1 MSMFNLERFRF
12 NKKGGPATNEK
23 EPSRPTTPV
32 SEQDYKAETSI
43 PETPEAKRQS
53 MSFIKKSK
61 GVNFLESDSEIE
73 ENTQGSSSTQRGSH
87 TTRENGLSDC
97 VTDSEE
103 DEPNVKSSAAN
114 KPSEIKDRTKDDNL
128 QKLKEIFPQ
137 RTDDE
142 LLQLIESTSTLDGA
156 VAAGVV
162 LFDDKASR
170 KRKLDETPGGS
181 SHERQNGHAAKKT
194 KSVSLEGDVYS
205 SCQLSKSD
213 NDSSLSEDDWE
224 KQEARVRRLQKH
236 FPDLDKEEL
245 REVLQEH
252 DWSFHEALEALKLF
266 AEDEQDDSQKAPK
279 NEVSNG
285 KGPSRGDPKPNK
297 SSTKEK
303 PKQKSNKAQNGI
315 KENAKGKKS
324 LLGIKRD
331 ARDPDS
337 AESAS
342 EAGSCLDEDY
352 SSGGEEDIM
361 EEAYKSKIVS
371 FLQDASLDELSLI
384 PQCSLKKAQRITELR
399 PFNSWDSLLKK
410 MSKANGLSEDLVWDC
425 RILIKEREVVLKLMI
440 KCEEIAK
447 RLTKEVTKITEDGE
461 SAWNVDTPSILAK
474 SLVLKPYQKIGL
486 NWLALLHKHNVNG
499 ILADEMGLGK
509 TVQAIAF
516 LAHLNM
522 IGDTGPHLVVVPAS
536 TLDNWVREFNQWCP
550 DMNIL
555 LYYGSQ
561 EERKHLRYDILNKA
575 VEFNVIVTTYNC
587 AISNAEDRSL
597 FRRMKLNF
605 AVFDEGHML
614 KNMSAIRYQHLMTLN
629 AKNRLL
635 LTGTPL
641 QNNLLE
647 LMSLLNFV
655 MPNMFSSS
663 TSEIK
668 RMFSSK
674 AKSTDEQSTFEKERI
689 AHAKLIMK
697 PFILR
702 RVKSEVL
709 KQLPPK
715 QDHIK
720 SCPMSKKQQQLYN
733 ELLNKLKRSIE
744 GTEKKSELCNVMMH
758 LRKMANHP
766 LLHRQYYTAEKLR
779 AMSKLMLKEPTHRD
793 ANPELIFEDMEVMT
807 DFELHRLCGEFT
819 SLTDFRLE
827 KELLLDS
834 GKFDALSRLL
844 SEKKKKGDRVVLFSQ
859 FTMMLDILEV
869 FLKHHQHRYVR
880 LDGKTQISE
889 RINLIDE
896 YNTDMD
902 IFVFLLS
909 TKAGGLGINLTS
921 ANVVI
926 LHDIDCNP
934 YNDKQAE
941 DRCHRVG
948 QTKEVTVIRLIGKG
962 TIEESMLKI
971 SQQKLRLEQDMTTA
985 DTGDEGTIPLDMAT
999 LLKAS
1004 LGL

>member
-1 MSMFNLERFRF
+1 MSSFNLERFRYN
-12 NKKGGPATNEK
+12 NKKGISGSSETDKVN
-23 EPSRPTTPV
+23 RPRTPV
-32 SEQDYKAETSI
+32 QELDDKSATSI
-43 PETPEAKRQS
+43 PETPEAKR
-53 MSFIKKSK
+53 MNVSFITKAK
-61 GVNFLESDSEIE
+61 GVQFLESSDTE
-73 ENTQGSSSTQRGSH
+73 ENTPGVSSIQRKFGK
-87 TTRENGLSDC
+87 TEEKDLSDSITDDSADEQP
-97 VTDSEE
+97 VT
-103 DEPNVKSSAAN
+103 VKRSAKNTAES
-114 KPSEIKDRTKDDNL
+114 KETTKDMKL
-128 QKLKEIFPQ
+128 EKLKEIFPQ
-137 RTDDE
+137 RTEDE

-162 LFDDKASR
+162 LFDDKDSPR
-170 KRKLDETPGGS
+170 KRKKDELSNSGS
-181 SHERQNGHAAKKT
+181 DDQRNDDGRVAKKK
-194 KSVSLEGDVYS
+194 KSVSTNTNKDGS
-205 SCQLSKSD
+205 SPT
-213 NDSSLSEDDWE
+213 DDWE
-224 KQEARVRRLQKH
+224 KQERKVKKLQKY

-252 DWSFHEALEALKLF
+252 DWSFSEALDALKFF
-266 AEDEQDDSQKAPK
+266 AEDEKDGLQNTAK

-285 KGPSRGDPKPNK
+285 KGASRSETKPH
-297 SSTKEK
+297 
-303 PKQKSNKAQNGI
+303 KSNTAGKSNQKMNTAQNGL
-315 KENAKGKKS
+315 KKKTKNKKS
-324 LLGIKRD
+324 ASSIKRD
-331 ARDPDS
+331 TRDYVS
-337 AESAS
+337 EESAS
-342 EAGSCLDEDY
+342 DAGSCLDEDY
-352 SSGGEEDIM
+352 SSGEDIM
-361 EEAYKSKIVS
+361 EETYKAKIVS

-384 PQCSLKKAQRITELR
+384 PQCSLKKAQRISELR
-399 PFNSWDSLLKK
+399 PFNSWDSLISK
-410 MSKANGLSEDLVWDC
+410 MTKATGLSIELVWDC
-425 RILIKEREVVLKLMI
+425 KVLIKEREVVLKLMI
-440 KCEEIAK
+440 KCEEISK
-447 RLTKEVTKITEDGE
+447 RLTKQVTKITEDGE
-461 SAWNVDTPSILAK
+461 NGWNVEPPSILDK

-486 NWLALLHKHNVNG
+486 NWLALLNKHNVNG

-516 LAHLNM
+516 LAHLYVS
-522 IGDTGPHLVVVPAS
+522 GDTGPHLIVVPAS
-536 TLDNWVREFNQWCP
+536 TLDNWIREFNQWCP
-550 DMNIL
+550 EMNIL

-561 EERKHLRYDILNKA
+561 EERKHLRYDILNM
-575 VEFNVIVTTYNC
+575 VVDFNVIVTTYNC
-587 AISNAEDRSL
+587 AISSAEDRSL
-597 FRRMKLNF
+597 FRRVKVHF

-614 KNMSAIRYQHLMTLN
+614 KNMSSIRYQHLMTLN

-655 MPNMFSSS
+655 MPHMFSSS

-668 RMFSSK
+668 RMFASK

-715 QDHIK
+715 KDHIQ
-720 SCPMSKKQQQLYN
+720 SCPMSKKQEQLYK
-733 ELLNKLKRSIE
+733 ELLTKLKRSIV
-744 GTEKKSELCNVMMH
+744 GTDKSSELCNVMMH

-766 LLHRQYYTAEKLR
+766 LLHRQYYTSEKLR
-779 AMSKLMLKEPTHRD
+779 TMSKLMLKEPTHYE
-793 ANPELIFEDMEVMT
+793 ANPDLIFEDMEVMT
-807 DFELHRLCGEFT
+807 DFELHRLCCEFANL
-819 SLTDFRLE
+819 SKFKLE
-827 KELLLDS
+827 KELILDS
-834 GKFDALSRLL
+834 GKFETLDRLL
-844 SEKKKKGDRVVLFSQ
+844 FDGKEKGNRVVLFSQ

-869 FLKHHQHRYVR
+869 FLKHHQYKYVR
-880 LDGKTQISE
+880 LDGKTPIPE
-889 RINLIDE
+889 RIHLIDE
-896 YNTDMD
+896 FNTDME

-948 QTKEVTVIRLIGKG
+948 QTKEVNVIRLISKG

-971 SQQKLRLEQDMTTA
+971 SQQKLRLEQDMTTV

-999 LLKAS
+999 LLKTS